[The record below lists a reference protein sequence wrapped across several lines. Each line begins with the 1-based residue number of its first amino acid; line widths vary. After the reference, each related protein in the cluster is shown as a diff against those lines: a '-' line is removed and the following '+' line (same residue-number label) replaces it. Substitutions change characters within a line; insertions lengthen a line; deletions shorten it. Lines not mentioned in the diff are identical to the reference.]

1 MAIQPYLFFNGRCEE
16 AIEFYQKALGAKV
29 QAIMRFDESPQ
40 PMPEGMLPPGFS
52 NKVMHSEL
60 IIGDSVVMASDG
72 TSSEQAPFRGVELTL
87 IAGSKQEATRW
98 FEALSDG
105 GEVKMPLGKSF
116 FAESFGTL
124 NDRFG
129 VPWMVVFGTEQQAE
143 QKPARSA

>member
-16 AIEFYQKALGAKV
+16 AIEFYKKALGAKV

-40 PMPEGMLPPGFS
+40 PMPEGMLPPGFA

-60 IIGDSVVMASDG
+60 IIGGSVVMASDG

-129 VPWMVVFGTEQQAE
+129 VPWMVIYRAE
-143 QKPARSA
+143 GQQKPDRAKTA